1 MPISDEKFYE
11 EQLQEMSDIL
21 ELINFRPRTR
31 ESYLTSI
38 SECCEWLD
46 STYNISIDDASV
58 QHLRAFLIF
67 LHKPV
72 SSGGRGLKSRSVNI
86 YNCAIKKYFQFV
98 LRKELTRRDLPTMKV
113 DNPLPKVPSRKE
125 AATLIMGTRNP
136 KHRLMLAMAY
146 GCALR
151 MTEVISLRFGD
162 ISFSRGLVTIR
173 AENSKNRCEETVELP
188 DNLRAMLLDYYIRC
202 MRGAK
207 PDGWLFPGQ
216 KAGTH
221 ISKGTPWR
229 VLHKRLEELG
239 WLSRGYSFHS
249 LRHAHALHY
258 YLNGADI
265 HQVQVRLRHR
275 SISSTTVY
283 VRLAGKLQE
292 RRNIENPFDDPA
304 FKS

>member
-1 MPISDEKFYE
+1 MPISNEKLYE
-11 EQLQEMSDIL
+11 EQLREMSDIL
-21 ELINFRPRTR
+21 ELINYRPRTVD
-31 ESYLTSI
+31 SYLTSI

-46 STYNISIDDASV
+46 STYHISIDDATV
-58 QHLRAFLIF
+58 QHLRAFLAF

-72 SSGGRGLKSRSVNI
+72 ENGGRGLKPRSVNI
-86 YNCAIKKYFQFV
+86 YNCAIKRYFQYV
-98 LRKELTRRDLPTMKV
+98 LRKELTCRDLPVMKV

-125 AATLIMGTRNP
+125 ASTLIMGTRNP

-162 ISFSRGLVTIR
+162 ISFSKGLVTIR

-188 DNLRAMLLDYYIRC
+188 ANLRDMLLDYYYRC
-202 MRGAK
+202 CRGAK
-207 PDGWLFPGQ
+207 RDDWLFPGQ

-221 ISKGTPWR
+221 VSKGTPWR
-229 VLHKRLEELG
+229 VLRKRLEELG

-275 SISSTTVY
+275 SILSTTIY
-283 VRLAGKLQE
+283 VRLAGRLQE
-292 RRNIENPFDDPA
+292 RRNIENPFDGPA